1 MTYTRKRQ
9 ETRKTRTRKMRKKG
23 GDKSEKQCMDT
34 KCQLWL
40 KQAEEN
46 TKKFRDKMLKSYK
59 KTLKKNCNEKTPKCQ
74 KEIKD
79 LDKKMKNFDKA
90 ISTNKSKDLELK
102 ICKKYYCNKGCK
114 ETILEDGEPDILPK
128 SLLKQFKNDKDILD
142 NLRKTRKEL
151 FGKKKSVLKDG
162 FFEGIKSKTL
172 KNLKK
177 EGAISGCVRN
187 L

>member
-1 MTYTRKRQ
+1 MSYSRKMKRQ
-9 ETRKTRTRKMRKKG
+9 KTRKMRKMG

-46 TKKFRDKMLKSYK
+46 TNKFREEMIKKYK
-59 KTLKKNCNEKTPKCQ
+59 KSLKAPCK
-74 KEIKD
+74 
-79 LDKKMKNFDKA
+79 DKKMDCEKKLKSFKEQMENFDKA
-90 ISTNKSKDLELK
+90 LKKNKNKGNKLELK